1 MKIQNL
7 QGGYS
12 KWSATLLSDEDRACG
27 MASYSEKPSSELL
40 IRLHSNELRVNITQ
54 GSFFDGGGPI
64 FYNGKQIGNW
74 FGKIPGIFS
83 INDMRRITIVQLKI
97 DDWKRR
103 FKWAYRNGV
112 SWKQAWQYASWGYL
126 LIGKNYALASVINP
140 NFGWQYG
147 ASSNPFN
154 EDDAQIV
161 RALPPQEQLTILF
174 VVLRRLCSVY
184 PGMTRSPSWIGLGH
198 ACPNVSSCVRIDKGG
213 QSYLTLDPKKI
224 SVRNNASRWLGEFMA
239 TGHPFCWLIITVCL
253 LAGIFV
259 PGKGAVIGG
268 VAFGSVTICYLILNL
283 IIPSHNVK
291 EILYTPSAGSNPST
305 GNTCK

>member
-161 RALPPQEQLTILF
+161 RPC
-174 VVLRRLCSVY
+174 R
-184 PGMTRSPSWIGLGH
+184 H
-198 ACPNVSSCVRIDKGG
+198 
-213 QSYLTLDPKKI
+213 
-224 SVRNNASRWLGEFMA
+224 RNS
-239 TGHPFCWLIITVCL
+239 
-253 LAGIFV
+253 
-259 PGKGAVIGG
+259 
-268 VAFGSVTICYLILNL
+268 
-283 IIPSHNVK
+283 
-291 EILYTPSAGSNPST
+291 
-305 GNTCK
+305 

>member
-1 MKIQNL
+1 MKIQHL

-12 KWSATLLSDEDRACG
+12 QWSATLFSDEDRPCG
-27 MASYSEKPSSELL
+27 TASYSEKPSPELL
-40 IRLHSNELRVNITQ
+40 IRLDSNELRINLAQ

-64 FYNGKQIGNW
+64 LYNGKRMGNW
-74 FGKIPGIFS
+74 TGKIPGIFS
-83 INDMRRITIVQLKI
+83 ITDMRRITVMQLKI

-126 LIGKNYALASVINP
+126 LIGKNYVLASVINP

-154 EDDAQIV
+154 QDDDQTV
-161 RALPPQEQLTILF
+161 QGLPPQEQLMILF

-198 ACPNVSSCVRIDKGG
+198 ACPDLPSCARIDKDG
-213 QSYLTLDPKKI
+213 QSYLTLDPEKI
-224 SVRNNASRWLGEFMA
+224 SPRNNGSRWIGEFMA
-239 TGHPFCWLIITVCL
+239 TGHPFCWLIIILCL
-253 LAGIFV
+253 LVCIFV
-259 PGKGAVIGG
+259 PGKGALTGG
-268 VAFGSVTICYLILNL
+268 LTFGSAMVCYLILNL
-283 IIPSHNVK
+283 IIPSHSVK
-291 EILYTPSAGSNPST
+291 EILYAPSAASDSST
-305 GNTCK
+305 EDACK

>member
-147 ASSNPFN
+147 ASS
-154 EDDAQIV
+154 
-161 RALPPQEQLTILF
+161 L
-174 VVLRRLCSVY
+174 S
-184 PGMTRSPSWIGLGH
+184 
-198 ACPNVSSCVRIDKGG
+198 
-213 QSYLTLDPKKI
+213 
-224 SVRNNASRWLGEFMA
+224 
-239 TGHPFCWLIITVCL
+239 LIHI
-253 LAGIFV
+253 
-259 PGKGAVIGG
+259 
-268 VAFGSVTICYLILNL
+268 
-283 IIPSHNVK
+283 
-291 EILYTPSAGSNPST
+291 
-305 GNTCK
+305 